1 MQEQEYL
8 EAFMSAYDREVQL
21 EKKRALQRKEI
32 NGAWSVEEI
41 LEAVEAIN
49 DSN

>member
-1 MQEQEYL
+1 MTEQEYL
-8 EAFMSAYDREVQL
+8 EAFMSAYDREVLL
-21 EKKRALQRKEI
+21 EKERALQIKEM
-32 NGAWSVEEI
+32 NGAWSIDEI